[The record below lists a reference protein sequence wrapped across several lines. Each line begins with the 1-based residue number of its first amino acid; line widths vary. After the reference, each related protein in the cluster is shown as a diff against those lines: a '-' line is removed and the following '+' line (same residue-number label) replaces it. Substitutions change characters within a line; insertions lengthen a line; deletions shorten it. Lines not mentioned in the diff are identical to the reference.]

1 MPIAYDLNPRS
12 SRKMASTSKRS
23 KFSDSPPVLSVDE
36 LSFNCFSELSSAFYK
51 LCSTQLVND
60 ITLLPYRINSC
71 NATKS
76 NLGGWPFPKAYC
88 DLENFDKGFVLG
100 DVFRKGLNIGIDF
113 LDGKMPESKHLRI
126 LLERLVNFL
135 KLGKKFLG

>member
-1 MPIAYDLNPRS
+1 MA
-12 SRKMASTSKRS
+12 SRSTSKRS

-60 ITLLPYRINSC
+60 ITLIPYRILSC

-100 DVFRKGLNIGIDF
+100 DVFRNGLDMVSIS
-113 LDGKMPESKHLRI
+113 LMEKLLSQSI
-126 LLERLVNFL
+126 LEYYLSDLSTS
-135 KLGKKFLG
+135 